1 VVSLNEAIEEVKK
14 IAKTDREQ
22 CEKKAKE
29 KGYPEE
35 TCIIHDL
42 AFGTAVDM
50 VRYGDWTKETPD
62 EVEEKFTE
70 WWDNFIQ
77 YGEYANVIL
86 SDLRRAVGCKDT
98 MKTGTY
104 TDCTETQI
112 SQVYDLEDDF
122 REKIFDYLM
131 KIHHLVSE

>member
-1 VVSLNEAIEEVKK
+1 MVSLNEAIEEVKK
-14 IAKTDREQ
+14 IAKTDMEQ

-42 AFGTAVDM
+42 AFGIASDM
-50 VRYGDWTKETPD
+50 IEYGDWAKETPD
-62 EVEEKFTE
+62 EVEEGFSE
-70 WWDNFIQ
+70 WWDNFTQ
-77 YGEYANVIL
+77 YSDYANVIL
-86 SDLRRAVGCKDT
+86 PELRRAVGCKDT
-98 MKTGTY
+98 FEVGTY
-104 TDCTETQI
+104 TDCTETQL
-112 SQVYDLEDDF
+112 SQVDDLVDDL